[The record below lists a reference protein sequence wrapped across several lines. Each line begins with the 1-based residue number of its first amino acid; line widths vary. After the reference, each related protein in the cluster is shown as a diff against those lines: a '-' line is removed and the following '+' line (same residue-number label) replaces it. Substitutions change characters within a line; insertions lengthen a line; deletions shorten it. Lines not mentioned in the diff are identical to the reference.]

1 MKAKI
6 FLISTCLCASLWATT
21 AQAETHGA
29 ARDCV
34 QQGPCDLGAAMAA
47 LPLSVR
53 ESHVFFTNGGAVLD
67 EGAQSQLTLLAGALA
82 SPVLANT
89 CLRLEGHADPGGPED
104 INLQI
109 SWLRA
114 QAVYDFL
121 HGQLGENAPMIELA
135 AYGEAKPMLDLPKG
149 SVLNRRV
156 ALQARDCPMAIQAKP
171 QG

>member
-6 FLISTCLCASLWATT
+6 VLISACLCASFWATT
-21 AQAETHGA
+21 AHADTDANPPECNPDQ
-29 ARDCV
+29 
-34 QQGPCDLGAAMAA
+34 PCDLGAAMAA
-47 LPLSVR
+47 LPISVR
-53 ESHVFFTNGGAVLD
+53 ESHVFFTAGGAFLD
-67 EGAQSQLTLLAGALA
+67 DAAKAQLTLLAGALA
-82 SPVLANT
+82 SPVLAET

-121 HGQLGENAPMIELA
+121 HDQLGENAPMIELA
-135 AYGEAKPMLDLPKG
+135 AFGEAKPMPDLPKG

-156 ALQARDCPMAIQAKP
+156 ALQARDCPVAIQAKP
-171 QG
+171 